1 MTQFQINAIIY
12 LILINILTLIMMGFD
27 KRQATFIKQRIP
39 EKTILFLCLLFGS
52 FGVYFGVILFRHKTK
67 KKRFVYGLPPL
78 MLLQS
83 VVIIYYVFQF

>member
-12 LILINILTLIMMGFD
+12 LVLLNIFTLIIMGFD
-27 KRQATFIKQRIP
+27 KRQATSISKRIP

-52 FGVYFGVILFRHKTK
+52 FGVYVGVLLFRHKTK

>member
-1 MTQFQINAIIY
+1 MTPFQVNAIIY
-12 LILINILTLIMMGFD
+12 LALLNALTLLIMGFD
-27 KRQATFIKQRIP
+27 KRQASSMKQRVS

-52 FGVYFGVILFRHKTK
+52 FGVYIGVLLFRHKTK

-83 VVIIYYVFQF
+83 VVIIYYVF